1 MNGFIFLQATTNNVN
16 TATTKQLSE
25 SAQKFAEYD
34 PWGIVV
40 TIIAMGVVFA
50 SLALLYLMFSTIA
63 RAYNM
68 DIKRS
73 KLIKKGKIAEAEQI
87 KDLTSGE
94 LNAAIALTLY
104 FYKTELH
111 DKEDAILTIKK
122 VARTYSP
129 WSSKIYGL
137 RNPIKHF

>member
-1 MNGFIFLQATTNNVN
+1 MNLMILLQNTGNLDKATKIQEN
-16 TATTKQLSE
+16 
-25 SAQKFAEYD
+25 AQKFIDFD
-34 PWGIVV
+34 PYGVVV

-50 SLALLYLMFSTIA
+50 ALALLYIMFSSIS

-73 KLIKKGKIAEAEQI
+73 KLIKRGKIEEAQQV

-94 LNAAIALTLY
+94 INAAIALSLY

-111 DKEDAILTIKK
+111 DKEDTILTIKK

-137 RNPIKHF
+137 RNPIKQI